1 MISSALLK
9 NSAGTVRSCMLL
21 MQLLEVLDSRAPKR
35 PLCGLFQR
43 PASRFLFA
51 VVLLFATAAR
61 ADPRTD
67 ARDRLEEG
75 SALYRK
81 GDYQGAL
88 RKFEEA
94 RALYPSPKIY
104 FNLGQALNR
113 LGRTAA
119 AVDAFERFL
128 AEAPDAAGERRRD
141 AVALLKDLR
150 PRIGYLRVTAE
161 PGSEIA
167 VDGQPAGTAPLRRTI
182 AVDPGVHQVTARAPG
197 AQVGHVGSVEITAG
211 QTVAWEGKEAPAP
224 LADGPLPLT
233 APLPLTSAPA
243 HPALVEAPP
252 PRERPSPWLP
262 WVVGAGAVVVGV
274 ALTALLLSGGSN
286 PGAPTGTLG
295 HVDLR

>member
-1 MISSALLK
+1 MISRPSSQRGRAWWGLALPLIL
-9 NSAGTVRSCMLL
+9 TLL
-21 MQLLEVLDSRAPKR
+21 T
-35 PLCGLFQR
+35 
-43 PASRFLFA
+43 
-51 VVLLFATAAR
+51 ATIAR

-119 AVDAFERFL
+119 AVDAFEKFL

-141 AVALLKDLR
+141 AEALLGELR
-150 PRIGYLRVTAE
+150 PRIGFLRVTAA

-167 VDGQPAGTAPLRRTI
+167 VDGQPAGTAPLHRTI
-182 AVDPGVHQVTARAPG
+182 PIDPGAHQVTARAPG
-197 AQVGHVGSVEITAG
+197 ARIGHVGSIEAVAG
-211 QTVAWEGKEAPAP
+211 QTVEWEGKEAPAP
-224 LADGPLPLT
+224 LADGPLPLPT
-233 APLPLTSAPA
+233 PLKPQPPPS
-243 HPALVEAPP
+243 ALVEAAPP
-252 PRERPSPWLP
+252 PEPGQRRWLP
-262 WVVGAGAVVVGV
+262 WTIGGAAVVAGV
-274 ALTALLLSGGSN
+274 VLTALLLSGGSQ
-286 PGAPTGTLG
+286 GPTGTLG
-295 HVDLR
+295 SVDRRH